1 MMGHSCRSFAS
12 LAFGILLSTVLL
24 APATGAKVKRVK
36 AGKQYEPH
44 TGVHIV
50 VNKVG

>member
-1 MMGHSCRSFAS
+1 MGHYCRSMTS
-12 LAFGILLSTVLL
+12 LAAGILLFAALL
-24 APATGAKVKRVK
+24 APAYGVKVKRVK